1 MRPIRT
7 AEQRATHNKRI
18 EDKQNNLLLLST
30 ISMFFVM
37 ILDRIPITNLLIL
50 VPMVLIAVFFPVSIL
65 WVMVLSFYK
74 DDGMYEDY
82 EIRRYEE
89 AKRHG
94 GLNEDGTYK
103 DHVL

>member
-18 EDKQNNLLLLST
+18 EDKQGKLLLLST
-30 ISMFFVM
+30 ISMFFV
-37 ILDRIPITNLLIL
+37 LLLAKTHITNLLIL
-50 VPMVLIAVFFPVSIL
+50 VPMVLIAAFFPICIL

-89 AKRHG
+89 AKRYG

-103 DHVL
+103 DHM

>member
-30 ISMFFVM
+30 IGMIFVM
-37 ILDRIPITNLLIL
+37 ILEKTHITNLLIL
-50 VPMVLIAVFFPVSIL
+50 VPMVLIAVFFPISFL
-65 WVMVLSFYK
+65 WMMVLSFYT

-89 AKRHG
+89 AKRVG
-94 GLNEDGTYK
+94 DLNEDGTYK